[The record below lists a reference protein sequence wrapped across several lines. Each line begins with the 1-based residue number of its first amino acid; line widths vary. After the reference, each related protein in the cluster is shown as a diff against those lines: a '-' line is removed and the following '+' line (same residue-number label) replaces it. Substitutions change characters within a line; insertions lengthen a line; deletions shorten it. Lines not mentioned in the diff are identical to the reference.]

1 MRIILKCRF
10 GQLSFKI
17 MAVLILILSSCS
29 SNKEET
35 PVIPPVTSP
44 LSGEYIG
51 FGVITSSFTHILADP
66 SDNSGSLGYLRRG
79 SLVKILR
86 RQIINTSEGFI
97 SWVFIDNG
105 AHDSNN
111 QAGPSAFQAGWLK
124 EDVMDIYAV
133 EGQARTAAEFILR

>member
-1 MRIILKCRF
+1 MKSRL
-10 GQLSFKI
+10 GQLSFLTLN
-17 MAVLILILSSCS
+17 LIIFIFTSCN
-29 SNKEET
+29 SNKEEI

-86 RQIINTSEGFI
+86 RQIINTSDGYV
-97 SWVFIDNG
+97 SWVYIDDSG
-105 AHDSNN
+105 YDSNN
-111 QAGPSAFQAGWLK
+111 SAGSAAFQAGWLK
-124 EDVMDIYAV
+124 EDVMEIYSV
-133 EGQARTAAEFILR
+133 EGQAKTAAEFILR